1 MDVIME
7 RLAYFDHHEDYRVF
21 TLNGEEDERLA

>member
-21 TLNGEEDERLA
+21 TVNGEATNVLA